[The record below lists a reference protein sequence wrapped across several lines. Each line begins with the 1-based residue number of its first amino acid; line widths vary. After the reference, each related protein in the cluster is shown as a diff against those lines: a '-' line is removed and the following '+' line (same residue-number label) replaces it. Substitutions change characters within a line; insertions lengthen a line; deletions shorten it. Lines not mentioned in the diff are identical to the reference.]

1 MFRSSP
7 GRSPPGRI
15 RPITGRRARS
25 RSVAV
30 RLLSVRGPRSRAGE
44 GRSCPRRHS
53 GEGGVHSAFC
63 GPKVLAEKR
72 RGRPFPSGRPS
83 LPPRRPPPRPKGR
96 RPLRTPPPHC
106 GPYTARSPVR
116 LFRLRRTAAKPRRR
130 PRMRALFSDAA
141 PAGGSPADVRRSA
154 PGSPEA
160 PDFRVGAPPAAEA
173 ENASKVLN
181 FSGNAFR
188 GVEIR

>member
-7 GRSPPGRI
+7 GRPRAAFAPSPAVGRV
-15 RPITGRRARS
+15 PVPPRS
-25 RSVAV
+25 ACFRSGAPEAV
-30 RLLSVRGPRSRAGE
+30 RERAAAAHGGTPARAGCIPPFAARKFSPKNE
-44 GRSCPRRHS
+44 GD
-53 GEGGVHSAFC
+53 A
-63 GPKVLAEKR
+63 
-72 RGRPFPSGRPS
+72 PS
-83 LPPRRPPPRPKGR
+83 LPDGLLFRLVIPPPAR
-96 RPLRTPPPHC
+96 RDGGHCAPPHC

>member
-7 GRSPPGRI
+7 GRPPGRP
-15 RPITGRRARS
+15 RAAFAPSPAVGRVPVPS
-25 RSVAV
+25 RSACFRSGAPEAV
-30 RLLSVRGPRSRAGE
+30 RERAAAAHGGTPARAGCIPPFAARKSSPKNE
-44 GRSCPRRHS
+44 GD
-53 GEGGVHSAFC
+53 A
-63 GPKVLAEKR
+63 
-72 RGRPFPSGRPS
+72 PS
-83 LPPRRPPPRPKGR
+83 LPDGLLFRLVIPPRPKGR
-96 RPLRTPPPHC
+96 RPLRPPHC
-106 GPYTARSPVR
+106 GPYSARSPVR